1 MSLLEIESA
10 VQGLTLD
17 QLFSIYINYI
27 KTPIIHTRTIYDSDG
42 KSYPYACIHES
53 LICLLPRTEYE
64 INGEKLNVQHRIFD
78 DIHEVLSSTDV
89 CDNINTFQTAVI
101 KLYNIFE
108 TVKTGHPKFDNKMRE
123 ISERLR
129 RKLLSHHIHNE
140 NHYNKQ
146 Y

>member
-1 MSLLEIESA
+1 MSQLEIESA

-17 QLFSIYINYI
+17 RLFEIYIDYVE
-27 KTPIIHTRTIYDSDG
+27 TPIIHTKTIYDSDG
-42 KSYPYACIHES
+42 VPYPYACIHES

-64 INGEKLNVQHRIFD
+64 INEETFNVQHRIFD
-78 DIHEVLSSTDV
+78 DIHELLRVGDG
-89 CDNINTFQTAVI
+89 CDNMDTLRMTVI

-123 ISERLR
+123 IGAKLR
-129 RKLLSHHIHNE
+129 NKLFSHHE
-140 NHYNKQ
+140 YNKNR